1 MKKNWF
7 FSIISLFVLA
17 GVLLA
22 FWIGGLILEG
32 SASDNISAQE
42 QVDYVVILGCGLVG
56 DQPNELLQSRIDTA
70 VEFLEKYPDS
80 VAICTGGQGDDEP
93 IPESTAIEKTLLKAG
108 IPKERILKETTSKNT
123 YENFGNAKKLIEKQ
137 EKASQ
142 EDSDEESDETAK
154 AGPRIAI
161 VTSEFHLYRSKNL
174 AELHGFQD
182 PIKVAA
188 KTPTFKLYPHFFR
201 EIAAMV
207 AAWYRY

>member
-22 FWIGGLILEG
+22 FWIGGLIMAG
-32 SASDNISAQE
+32 STSDNISAQE
-42 QVDYVVILGCGLVG
+42 QVDYVIILGCGLKG
-56 DQPNELLQSRIDTA
+56 DKPDKILSTRIDAA

-93 IPESTAIEKTLLKAG
+93 IPEATAIEKALLKAG
-108 IPKERILKETTSKNT
+108 ISKERILKETTSKNT
-123 YENFGNAKKLIEKQ
+123 YENFENAKKLIAKQ
-137 EKASQ
+137 EKTI
-142 EDSDEESDETAK
+142 ENHKELPKE
-154 AGPRIAI
+154 PRIAI
-161 VTSEFHLYRSKNL
+161 ITSEFHLYRSHQL
-174 AELHGFQD
+174 AELHGFRE

-188 KTPTFKLYPHFFR
+188 KTPTFTFYPHFLR
-201 EIAAMV
+201 EIAAVV